1 MTSSYTNMMN
11 KFAQEITTKLSEQY
25 GFDLMEAVQLLDIQ
39 LVEKKT
45 GGRKKKE
52 DGEKPEKAPKKQN
65 MKKKLGFPL
74 PFLGDIN
81 HDKCYG
87 VKLDSQL
94 YTQCTNKRDGEF
106 DYCTKCNKEAQELA
120 IGKPKYGDIRDRA
133 EAELLEYQP
142 PKGKKEL
149 PLANVLI
156 KKGIDFD
163 EAREKLEA
171 AGIVLDEAHWEPAEM
186 KRGRPKSVASTE
198 ADEKETKS
206 VMVDDLLGAVK
217 SAEKG
222 ATVIKEPETEPAAEP
237 NEDTASVSSKGSK
250 KDKKDKKFR
259 KITLP
264 DGSKGKMEKATNL
277 IYVDGEVVGMFDDGD
292 LIEGRM
298 VDGAFEPT
306 AREEPEDSS
315 DDDSDSDSDDE

>member
-1 MTSSYTNMMN
+1 MTTSYTTLMN
-11 KFAQEITTKLSEQY
+11 KFALEITTKLAENY
-25 GFDLMEAVQLLDIQ
+25 GFDVEEAIKFLDIT

-45 GGRKKKE
+45 GGRKKKA
-52 DGEKPEKAPKKQN
+52 DGEKAKAEKAPKKQN
-65 MKKKLGFPL
+65 LKKQLGFPL
-74 PFLGDIN
+74 PFMGVIN

-106 DYCTKCNKEAQELA
+106 DYCTKCNKEAQEFA

-163 EAREKLEA
+163 EARERLEA
-171 AGIVLDEAHWEPAEM
+171 AGIDLDEAHFVPAEM
-186 KRGRPKSVASTE
+186 KRGRPKSDTSSVASKDVE
-198 ADEKETKS
+198 S
-206 VMVDDLLGAVK
+206 VVDDDLLAAVK
-217 SAEKG
+217 TAEK
-222 ATVIKEPETEPAAEP
+222 EPLSENTAD
-237 NEDTASVSSKGSK
+237 EDVASVKSTKSK
-250 KDKKDKKFR
+250 KEKKEKKPF
-259 KITLP
+259 KNVTLP
-264 DGSKGKMEKATNL
+264 GDIKAKLERATNL
-277 IYVDGEVVGMFDDGD
+277 IYVDGEVVGMLEGED
-292 LIEGRM
+292 LIEGKM
-298 VDGAFEPT
+298 VDGVFEPT
-306 AREEPEDSS
+306 AYDGPDDNS